1 MKTLRV
7 FLTFVLAT
15 TLLAALAGPAFAAP
29 GIHVKN
35 GTSTN
40 WSGYAVE
47 TNLASP
53 QSSAV
58 SDVVGT
64 WIVPGTT
71 ATSGNS
77 YSSAWVGIDGYASN
91 TVEQL
96 GTEQD
101 WMNGAPR
108 YYAWWEMYPKASR
121 LITTMSVRAG
131 DQMGA
136 EVKFIGKNTFMLT
149 MTNFNTGQTFT
160 TLQKAN
166 DKRSSAEWVMEAPWS
181 GSVLPLAKF
190 GSIGFTSCYAT
201 LNGHTG
207 AIGDS
212 AWQRDPITMVDGSK
226 SPIAVPSS
234 LTSLGSAFTVTRVG
248 N

>member
-71 ATSGNS
+71 ATSGN
-77 YSSAWVGIDGYASN
+77 
-91 TVEQL
+91 
-96 GTEQD
+96 
-101 WMNGAPR
+101 
-108 YYAWWEMYPKASR
+108 
-121 LITTMSVRAG
+121 
-131 DQMGA
+131 
-136 EVKFIGKNTFMLT
+136 
-149 MTNFNTGQTFT
+149 
-160 TLQKAN
+160 
-166 DKRSSAEWVMEAPWS
+166 
-181 GSVLPLAKF
+181 
-190 GSIGFTSCYAT
+190 
-201 LNGHTG
+201 
-207 AIGDS
+207 
-212 AWQRDPITMVDGSK
+212 
-226 SPIAVPSS
+226 
-234 LTSLGSAFTVTRVG
+234 
-248 N
+248 